1 MEVIIKVGIIAILGV
16 LAALWLKGTKPEF
29 AVCIG
34 ITLGMFIFGYT
45 VRQLQTMLNGLGQLR
60 ELFEGSKG
68 YLAILI
74 KVIGMLSLIMIAMN
88 NTFYKLD
95 MNVMVLLPL
104 LVLSLPIVFYNDSKL
119 YNITDALYNLGIVY
133 FLGFS
138 FGNIIYMGDND
149 LIKCIFIFII
159 AFITDTYAYIGGCLI
174 GRHKLTSISPKKTIE
189 GSVIGTIMGTL
200 IGSVY
205 YYNLVG
211 GVTIFET
218 VVLCLVLTLLSEV
231 GDLFFSSIKRYFDKK
246 DYSNLIPGHGGILD
260 RFDSVIYVSLG
271 LSLILSII

>member
-1 MEVIIKVGIIAILGV
+1 MKQRTISAIILLIIMIGSILINSKLFGV
-16 LAALWLKGTKPEF
+16 LMLLFSVIGYKEF
-29 AVCIG
+29 FDIRYNEKNKKLNL
-34 ITLGMFIFGYT
+34 IKLLGMIC
-45 VRQLQTMLNGLGQLR
+45 L
-60 ELFEGSKG
+60 
-68 YLAILI
+68 LI
-74 KVIGMLSLIMIAMN
+74 IAMN

-95 MNVMVLLPL
+95 LNIVVLIPL
-104 LVLSLPIVFYNDSKL
+104 FVLSLPIVFYNDSKL

-138 FGNIIYMGDND
+138 FGNIIYMADTS
-149 LIKCIFIFII
+149 LVRCIFIFII

-189 GSVIGTIMGTL
+189 GSVVGTIMGTL
-200 IGSVY
+200 IGGVY

-211 GVTIFET
+211 GVTVFET
-218 VVLCLVLTLLSEV
+218 VVLCLFLTLLSEI

-246 DYSNLIPGHGGILD
+246 DYSNLIPGHGGVLD

-271 LSLILSII
+271 LSLILSIL

>member
-1 MEVIIKVGIIAILGV
+1 MKQRTISAIILLIVMIGSILINSKLFGILMLLFSIIGFKEFFDIRYNEKNSKLN
-16 LAALWLKGTKPEF
+16 LIRLF
-29 AVCIG
+29 AVI
-34 ITLGMFIFGYT
+34 
-45 VRQLQTMLNGLGQLR
+45 
-60 ELFEGSKG
+60 
-68 YLAILI
+68 
-74 KVIGMLSLIMIAMN
+74 SLLLIAMN

-95 MNVMVLLPL
+95 LNIIVLIPL

-138 FGNIIYMGDND
+138 FGNIIYMADTS
-149 LIKCIFIFII
+149 LVKCIFIFII
-159 AFITDTYAYIGGCLI
+159 AFITDTYAYIGGSLI

-189 GSVIGTIMGTL
+189 GSVIGTVMGTV

-205 YYNLVG
+205 YYNLVS
-211 GVTIFET
+211 GVTLFET
-218 VVLCLVLTLLSEV
+218 VVLCLFLTLLSEI

-271 LSLILSII
+271 LSLVLSII